1 MLLRKLILKLT
12 YRVWNKEMCSLFHA
26 AQKEGIINAREM
38 VELIAWFDPRIRT
51 KVYAPRK
58 SFTEIFPPEFKTF
71 RNQL

>member
-1 MLLRKLILKLT
+1 M
-12 YRVWNKEMCSLFHA
+12 WSLFHA